1 MDDFLTKP
9 VSSDALFAA
18 ADRLV
23 FDSKVSR
30 PANVEKEEP
39 RSLLDPVAVLT
50 ACGDDAEGLRIMCQD
65 FQTYAPSQLAGVA
78 DALRGRDAP
87 RLGQAAHKFCPLLFA
102 FSPVAGNV
110 ASNVEDLAAQ
120 GRLEEAQPLVEQL
133 QTLTQELIQLVS
145 GLSLETLRQQAADG

>member
-9 VSSDALFAA
+9 VSSDALFSAV
-18 ADRLV
+18 DRLLS
-23 FDSKVSR
+23 DSRVSR
-30 PANVEKEEP
+30 PANVDQEEL
-39 RSLLDPVAVLT
+39 RRLLDPVAVLT
-50 ACGDDAEGLRIMCQD
+50 ACGDDAESLRIMSQD
-65 FQTYAPSQLAGVA
+65 FKTYALSQLAGVA

-102 FSPVAGNV
+102 FSPVAGSV

-133 QTLTQELIQLVS
+133 ETFTQELMQLAS
-145 GLSLETLRQQAADG
+145 GLSLETLRQQTADG